1 MIVSA
6 LELLLQKTCHYN
18 GIMIDRAYREI
29 VGTVFPRAVITHNN
43 FEYMYLVIIAI
54 GILFSFSN

>member
-29 VGTVFPRAVITHNN
+29 AGTVFP
-43 FEYMYLVIIAI
+43 EL
-54 GILFSFSN
+54 